1 MRGFSST
8 GHHYVPVSGLP
19 STQSGV
25 EAIQNRVAGLMTAAE
40 DQDYSFFIQQ
50 QIGRLT
56 DLLKMCEE
64 SEQQLLRFYGV
75 SSVHELNEKI
85 KILLTNTGLEQLS
98 AINFKSFFKEIKD
111 RIDLIATQEL
121 EDFLNSGIL
130 GQEIFHDP
138 TMVGKVRD
146 TAGSIF
152 GSFLGVS
159 FGRIAGANGINPKS
173 SLRGYQKAYLKDAA
187 GNKTVKMGGAQGDTI
202 LLTIDNYWR
211 IIQTSLGNNKF
222 SYRFEHIMN
231 TTSWMR
237 KRLLLGIKSYLDGG
251 AARLDIS
258 NAEMREL
265 LNKNNINA
273 LSQGLKM
280 DFPSFIRKQLD
291 AIDMPADLKMI
302 YADEILNNFDKY
314 ALSDNVSSM
323 KGFMGEL
330 QFNILLRRLFPGAS
344 STALSSLGKVIPTGN
359 MLDTTGKQ
367 FGIDTV
373 LKTALGQ
380 FNFQVK
386 NYSTVFNSSGGLD
399 TWEYKGQ
406 STMDGFLG
414 RAGLGG
420 ATGDLNKFFASW
432 GFNTPFKADPGTT
445 WPGSYPGTFARF
457 GEIAGKLDQVF
468 LSYADKIIRVDQ
480 LFQAQSDDLNLF
492 PKGLYFNTMFF
503 IGQTLVPSS
512 AILRGMIN
520 HFQNINTKGVITF
533 ESEMTRNNEGKQ
545 VGDTLY
551 GVIHKFRK
559 IPNPPTY
566 SADIGNAA
574 KNIFIKYKV
583 IINLETI
590 MSSLATVKI

>member
-8 GHHYVPVSGLP
+8 GHYYVPVSGLP
-19 STQSGV
+19 STQAGV

-40 DQDYSFFIQQ
+40 GQDYSFFIQQ

-85 KILLTNTGLEQLS
+85 KLLLTGTGLEQLS
-98 AINFKSFFKEIKD
+98 AINFKDAFKRIKD
-111 RIDLIATQEL
+111 EIDKIATQEL
-121 EDFLNSGIL
+121 EDFLNSAAI
-130 GQEIFHDP
+130 GQRIFNDP
-138 TMVGKVRD
+138 KIVAQVRT
-146 TAGSIF
+146 TAGALFS
-152 GSFLGVS
+152 SFLGNA
-159 FGRIAGANGINPKS
+159 FAGS
-173 SLRGYQKAYLKDAA
+173 TLRGYQKSYIYNEA
-187 GNKTVKMGGAQGDTI
+187 GEHFTRTGGLDGNTI
-202 LLTIDNYWR
+202 LLTVDNYFQ
-211 IIQTSLGNNKF
+211 IVKDELSGSKVSYKFKSLL
-222 SYRFEHIMN
+222 N

-237 KRLLLGIKSYLDGG
+237 QRILLGISSYLNGG
-251 AARLDIS
+251 SPKLDIS
-258 NAEMREL
+258 TDEMREL
-265 LNKNNINA
+265 LNKRNIGVLAKDFRINFRD
-273 LSQGLKM
+273 LVRQEL
-280 DFPSFIRKQLD
+280 DRINFPS
-291 AIDMPADLKMI
+291 DLKAI
-302 YADEILNNFDKY
+302 YIDEITNNFDKY
-314 ALSDNVSSM
+314 ALSPNANSV
-323 KGFMGEL
+323 KGFTGEL

-344 STALSSLGKVIPTGN
+344 PAGLSSLGKVIPTGN

-386 NYSTVFNSSGGLD
+386 NYSSVFNSEGHLD